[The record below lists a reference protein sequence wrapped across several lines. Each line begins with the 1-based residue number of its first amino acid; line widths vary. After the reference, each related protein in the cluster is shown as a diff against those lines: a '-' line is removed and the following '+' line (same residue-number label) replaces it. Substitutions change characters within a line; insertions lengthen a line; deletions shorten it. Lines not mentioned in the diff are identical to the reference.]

1 MSESPWTALDPQP
14 GDFDQDLAT
23 IDPRYI
29 ARHRGD
35 HDAKVRVLLTVE
47 GEDARRL
54 QRIAA
59 ARGQKPTELV
69 ADLLRAAE
77 RPAA

>member
-1 MSESPWTALDPQP
+1 MSESPWTALEPQP

-29 ARHRGD
+29 ERHRGKPD
-35 HDAKVRVLLTVE
+35 SKVRILLAVE

-59 ARGQKPTELV
+59 ARGQTPTDLV
-69 ADLLRAAE
+69 AQLLRDAD

>member
-1 MSESPWTALDPQP
+1 MSTSPWTGLEPQP
-14 GDFDQDLAT
+14 GDFDPDLAT

-29 ARHRGD
+29 ERHRGNPKG
-35 HDAKVRVLLTVE
+35 KVRILLTVE
-47 GEDARRL
+47 GEDAERL

-59 ARGQKPTELV
+59 ARGQKPTDLV
-69 ADLLRAAE
+69 AEPLRDAD

>member
-1 MSESPWTALDPQP
+1 MSESPWTSLEPHP
-14 GDFDQDLAT
+14 GDFDEDLAT
-23 IDPRYI
+23 VDPRYVES
-29 ARHRGD
+29 HRGSAE
-35 HDAKVRVLLTVE
+35 AKLRILLTVE

-59 ARGQKPTELV
+59 ARGQKPTDVV
-69 ADLLRAAE
+69 AELLRDAD

>member
-1 MSESPWTALDPQP
+1 MSTSPWTDLEPDP
-14 GDFDQDLAT
+14 GDFDMDLAT

-29 ARHRGD
+29 ERHRGN
-35 HDAKVRVLLTVE
+35 AEATVRILLTFE

-59 ARGQKPTELV
+59 ARGQKPTDLIAE
-69 ADLLRAAE
+69 LLRDAD
-77 RPAA
+77 RPTG

>member
-1 MSESPWTALDPQP
+1 MSESPWTALEPQP

-29 ARHRGD
+29 ERHHGD
-35 HDAKVRVLLTVE
+35 IDAKVRVLLTVE

-59 ARGQKPTELV
+59 ACGQKPTELV
-69 ADLLRAAE
+69 ADLLRDAD

>member
-1 MSESPWTALDPQP
+1 MSESPWTAVEPQP
-14 GDFDQDLAT
+14 GDFDQGLAT

-29 ARHRGD
+29 ERHPGD
-35 HDAKVRVLLTVE
+35 PNAKVRILLAVE

-59 ARGQKPTELV
+59 ARGQTPTDLV
-69 ADLLRAAE
+69 AQLLRDAD

>member
-1 MSESPWTALDPQP
+1 MSTSPWTDLEPQP

-29 ARHRGD
+29 QRHRGNPKG
-35 HDAKVRVLLTVE
+35 KVRILLTVE
-47 GEDARRL
+47 GEDAERL

-59 ARGQKPTELV
+59 ARGQKPTDLV
-69 ADLLRAAE
+69 AELLRDAD

>member
-1 MSESPWTALDPQP
+1 MSKSPWTDFEPQP
-14 GDFDQDLAT
+14 GDFDNDLTT

-29 ARHRGD
+29 ERHRGNP
-35 HDAKVRVLLTVE
+35 HAKARILLSVE

-59 ARGQKPTELV
+59 ARGQTPTDLIAE
-69 ADLLRAAE
+69 LLRTAD